1 MVLFFRK
8 QEDIAKDL
16 SVTQQYVS
24 SILSGKKSVG
34 KKVAAK
40 LSELYG
46 LYGLSYSWLLT
57 GEGDML
63 QLSSIQNNT
72 KNKIMDKLERIN
84 KAIDFLRFKKV
95 FNTQKELAVILEKP
109 APNVSDALKGGKY
122 FTDKF
127 VICFSEK
134 FKDFISKDWLLTGEG
149 EMLRDQSTTNIASN
163 NTYGDNAS
171 GKNNITITSARA
183 HTREEDE
190 GDKHKEI
197 VFRPVVTKQLATQ
210 SDTDVY
216 SVIKNDKT
224 LKLQYIPTIPPYTSI
239 DFYYT
244 IRQDAMLP
252 EYKLG
257 EVLALEHM
265 KSNSD
270 IVQGAAMVVDTS
282 DFGFLFRRIYDR
294 GDYYECRRINEN
306 SVFENQ
312 NVPKSK
318 VIRLYRVIYSMKFGD

>member
-1 MVLFFRK
+1 MEYNHLEKLKDYFCSIGIRQDVLSK
-8 QEDIAKDL
+8 EL
-16 SVTQQYVS
+16 GVS
-24 SILSGKKSVG
+24 QPYISQLINGKKEVG
-34 KKVAAK
+34 KKVANK
-40 LSELYG
+40 LSEKF
-46 LYGLSYSWLLT
+46 GLSQY
-57 GEGDML
+57 
-63 QLSSIQNNT
+63 
-72 KNKIMDKLERIN
+72 
-84 KAIDFLRFKKV
+84 
-95 FNTQKELAVILEKP
+95 
-109 APNVSDALKGGKY
+109 
-122 FTDKF
+122 
-127 VICFSEK
+127 
-134 FKDFISKDWLLTGEG
+134 WLLTGEG

-171 GKNNITITSARA
+171 GNDNITITNARTR
-183 HTREEDE
+183 TREEDE
-190 GDKHKEI
+190 GYKYKEI

-216 SVIKNDKT
+216 SVIKEDKT
-224 LKLQYIPTIPPYTSI
+224 LKLQYIPAIPPYTSI

>member
-1 MVLFFRK
+1 MEYNHLEKLKDYFCSIGIRQDVLSK
-8 QEDIAKDL
+8 EL
-16 SVTQQYVS
+16 GVS
-24 SILSGKKSVG
+24 QPYISQLINGKKEVG
-34 KKVAAK
+34 KKVANK
-40 LSELYG
+40 LSE
-46 LYGLSYSWLLT
+46 
-57 GEGDML
+57 
-63 QLSSIQNNT
+63 
-72 KNKIMDKLERIN
+72 
-84 KAIDFLRFKKV
+84 
-95 FNTQKELAVILEKP
+95 
-109 APNVSDALKGGKY
+109 
-122 FTDKF
+122 KF
-127 VICFSEK
+127 G
-134 FKDFISKDWLLTGEG
+134 ISQYWLLTGEG

-171 GKNNITITSARA
+171 GNNNITITNARTR
-183 HTREEDE
+183 TREEDE

-216 SVIKNDKT
+216 SVIKEDKS
-224 LKLQYIPTIPPYTSI
+224 LKLQYIPAIPPYTSI

>member
-1 MVLFFRK
+1 MNDRIDAFISFMN
-8 QEDIAKDL
+8 L
-16 SVTQQYVS
+16 SVAEFER
-24 SILSGKKSVG
+24 IC
-34 KKVAAK
+34 
-40 LSELYG
+40 
-46 LYGLSYSWLLT
+46 GLSNGSVSKMGDNTRMSTLDKISKVFPLLNISWL
-57 GEGDML
+57 
-63 QLSSIQNNT
+63 
-72 KNKIMDKLERIN
+72 R
-84 KAIDFLRFKKV
+84 
-95 FNTQKELAVILEKP
+95 
-109 APNVSDALKGGKY
+109 
-122 FTDKF
+122 
-127 VICFSEK
+127 
-134 FKDFISKDWLLTGEG
+134 TGEG

-171 GKNNITITSARA
+171 GNNNITITNARTR
-183 HTREEDE
+183 TREENED
-190 GDKHKEI
+190 DKHEEI

-216 SVIKNDKT
+216 SVIKEDKT
-224 LKLQYIPTIPPYTSI
+224 LKLQYIPAIPPYTSI

>member
-1 MVLFFRK
+1 MEYNHLEKLKDYFCSIGIRQDVLSK
-8 QEDIAKDL
+8 EL
-16 SVTQQYVS
+16 GVS
-24 SILSGKKSVG
+24 QPYISQLINGKKEVG
-34 KKVAAK
+34 KKVANK
-40 LSELYG
+40 LSEKF
-46 LYGLSYSWLLT
+46 GLSQY
-57 GEGDML
+57 
-63 QLSSIQNNT
+63 
-72 KNKIMDKLERIN
+72 
-84 KAIDFLRFKKV
+84 
-95 FNTQKELAVILEKP
+95 
-109 APNVSDALKGGKY
+109 
-122 FTDKF
+122 
-127 VICFSEK
+127 
-134 FKDFISKDWLLTGEG
+134 WLLTGEG

-171 GKNNITITSARA
+171 GNNNITITNAR
-183 HTREEDE
+183 TREEDE

-216 SVIKNDKT
+216 SVIKEDKT
-224 LKLQYIPTIPPYTSI
+224 LKLQYIPAIPPYTSI

>member
-1 MVLFFRK
+1 MEYNHLEKLKDYFCSIGIRQDVLSK
-8 QEDIAKDL
+8 EL
-16 SVTQQYVS
+16 GVS
-24 SILSGKKSVG
+24 QPYISQLINGKKEVG
-34 KKVAAK
+34 KKVANK
-40 LSELYG
+40 LSEKF
-46 LYGLSYSWLLT
+46 GLSQY
-57 GEGDML
+57 
-63 QLSSIQNNT
+63 
-72 KNKIMDKLERIN
+72 
-84 KAIDFLRFKKV
+84 
-95 FNTQKELAVILEKP
+95 
-109 APNVSDALKGGKY
+109 
-122 FTDKF
+122 
-127 VICFSEK
+127 
-134 FKDFISKDWLLTGEG
+134 WLLTGEG

-171 GKNNITITSARA
+171 GNNNITITNARTR
-183 HTREEDE
+183 TREEDK
-190 GDKHKEI
+190 GDKYKEI

-216 SVIKNDKT
+216 SVIKEDKT
-224 LKLQYIPTIPPYTSI
+224 LKLQYIPAIPPYTSI

>member
-1 MVLFFRK
+1 MNTTTK
-8 QEDIAKDL
+8 QQRFKSAFEYLRYNGYIQKQKDL
-16 SVTQQYVS
+16 
-24 SILSGKKSVG
+24 
-34 KKVAAK
+34 AAI
-40 LSELYG
+40 
-46 LYGLSYSWLLT
+46 
-57 GEGDML
+57 M
-63 QLSSIQNNT
+63 NT
-72 KNKIMDKLERIN
+72 S
-84 KAIDFLRFKKV
+84 
-95 FNTQKELAVILEKP
+95 
-109 APNVSDALKGGKY
+109 APNISNALKGLEGVL
-122 FTDKF
+122 TDGFIVKF
-127 VICFSEK
+127 NSSFNNVFNI
-134 FKDFISKDWLLTGEG
+134 DWLLTGEG

-171 GKNNITITSARA
+171 GNNNITITNARTR
-183 HTREEDE
+183 TREENED
-190 GDKHKEI
+190 DKHKEI

-216 SVIKNDKT
+216 SVIKEDKT
-224 LKLQYIPTIPPYTSI
+224 LKLQYIPAIPPYTSI

-318 VIRLYRVIYSMKFGD
+318 VIRLYRVVYSMKFGD

>member
-1 MVLFFRK
+1 MEYNHLEKLKDYFCSIGIRQDVLSK
-8 QEDIAKDL
+8 EL
-16 SVTQQYVS
+16 GVS
-24 SILSGKKSVG
+24 QPYISQLINGKKEVG
-34 KKVAAK
+34 KKVANK
-40 LSELYG
+40 LSEKF
-46 LYGLSYSWLLT
+46 GLSQY
-57 GEGDML
+57 
-63 QLSSIQNNT
+63 
-72 KNKIMDKLERIN
+72 
-84 KAIDFLRFKKV
+84 
-95 FNTQKELAVILEKP
+95 
-109 APNVSDALKGGKY
+109 
-122 FTDKF
+122 
-127 VICFSEK
+127 
-134 FKDFISKDWLLTGEG
+134 WLLTGEG

-171 GKNNITITSARA
+171 GNKNITITNARTR
-183 HTREEDE
+183 TREEDE

-257 EVLALEHM
+257 EVLALEHT

-270 IVQGAAMVVDTS
+270 IVQGAAMVVDTT

-294 GDYYECRRINEN
+294 GDYYECRRINED

>member
-1 MVLFFRK
+1 MKYNHLKKLKDYFYSIGIKQDVLSK
-8 QEDIAKDL
+8 EL
-16 SVTQQYVS
+16 GVS
-24 SILSGKKSVG
+24 QPYISQLINGKKEVG
-34 KKVAAK
+34 KKVANK
-40 LSELYG
+40 LSEKF
-46 LYGLSYSWLLT
+46 GLSQY
-57 GEGDML
+57 
-63 QLSSIQNNT
+63 
-72 KNKIMDKLERIN
+72 
-84 KAIDFLRFKKV
+84 
-95 FNTQKELAVILEKP
+95 
-109 APNVSDALKGGKY
+109 
-122 FTDKF
+122 
-127 VICFSEK
+127 
-134 FKDFISKDWLLTGEG
+134 WLLTGEG
-149 EMLRDQSTTNIASN
+149 EMLRDQSTTNIERN

-171 GKNNITITSARA
+171 ENNNMTITNARTR
-183 HTREEDE
+183 TREENE

-197 VFRPVVTKQLATQ
+197 IYKPVVTKQLATQ
-210 SDTDVY
+210 PDTDVY
-216 SVIKNDKT
+216 SAIKEDKT

-294 GDYYECRRINEN
+294 GDYYECRRINED

-318 VIRLYRVIYSMKFGD
+318 VIRLYRVVYSMKFGD

>member
-1 MVLFFRK
+1 MEYNHLEKLKDYFCSIGIRQDVLSK
-8 QEDIAKDL
+8 EL
-16 SVTQQYVS
+16 GVS
-24 SILSGKKSVG
+24 QPYISQLINGKKEVG
-34 KKVAAK
+34 KKVANK
-40 LSELYG
+40 LSEKF
-46 LYGLSYSWLLT
+46 GLSQY
-57 GEGDML
+57 
-63 QLSSIQNNT
+63 
-72 KNKIMDKLERIN
+72 
-84 KAIDFLRFKKV
+84 
-95 FNTQKELAVILEKP
+95 
-109 APNVSDALKGGKY
+109 
-122 FTDKF
+122 
-127 VICFSEK
+127 
-134 FKDFISKDWLLTGEG
+134 WLLTGEG

-171 GKNNITITSARA
+171 GKNNITITNAR
-183 HTREEDE
+183 TREEDE

-216 SVIKNDKT
+216 SVIKEDKT
-224 LKLQYIPTIPPYTSI
+224 LKLQYIPAIPPYTSI

>member
-1 MVLFFRK
+1 MEYNHLEKLKDYFCSIGIRQDVLSK
-8 QEDIAKDL
+8 EL
-16 SVTQQYVS
+16 GVS
-24 SILSGKKSVG
+24 QPYISQLINGKKEVG
-34 KKVAAK
+34 KKVANK
-40 LSELYG
+40 LSEKF
-46 LYGLSYSWLLT
+46 GLSQY
-57 GEGDML
+57 
-63 QLSSIQNNT
+63 
-72 KNKIMDKLERIN
+72 
-84 KAIDFLRFKKV
+84 
-95 FNTQKELAVILEKP
+95 
-109 APNVSDALKGGKY
+109 
-122 FTDKF
+122 
-127 VICFSEK
+127 
-134 FKDFISKDWLLTGEG
+134 WLLTGEG

-163 NTYGDNAS
+163 KTYGDNAS
-171 GKNNITITSARA
+171 GNNNITITNARTR
-183 HTREEDE
+183 TREEDE
-190 GDKHKEI
+190 GDKYKEI

-216 SVIKNDKT
+216 SVIKEDKT
-224 LKLQYIPTIPPYTSI
+224 LKLQYIPAIPPYTSI

-257 EVLALEHM
+257 EVLALEHT